1 MNLERVQS
9 SDIVATS
16 LPHKRLQQLR
26 TLLTAAKTLILR
38 SPSSSPPTLSPD
50 FPNLFDGLD
59 LQVAPIEPPTEAPEP
74 LLEPIITHRRT
85 KPASSPLP
93 NRQDRSCPTSAY
105 ELMDLRGIPEDV
117 AIAQR
122 IRERFWTHVVRSLAK
137 ESSFGAAPREIQVIR
152 RYYIR
157 SANSK
162 PNARWWI
169 SNEDKLT

>member
-38 SPSSSPPTLSPD
+38 SPSSTQSTLSPD
-50 FPNLFDGLD
+50 LPDLFDGLD
-59 LQVAPIEPPTEAPEP
+59 LQVAPIEPPTEEPEP
-74 LLEPIITHRRT
+74 PSEPIITQRRT
-85 KPASSPLP
+85 KPGSNPLS
-93 NRQDRSCPTSAY
+93 RSQGPTCRKPAY
-105 ELMDLRGIPEDV
+105 ELIDLRGLPEDV

-122 IRERFWTHVVRSLAK
+122 IRERFWTHVIRSLAK
-137 ESSFGAAPREIQVIR
+137 ESSFGATAHDIQVIR